1 MLRFSSLGQ
10 TAEKSM
16 LKEEG
21 FVSLMVSG
29 VISHQGSWVMAGWLY
44 CFSVVN

>member
-10 TAEKSM
+10 TVEKSM

-21 FVSLMVSG
+21 FMLLMVSG
-29 VISHQGSWVMAGWLY
+29 VISHQGHRLRLDGGIVSRW
-44 CFSVVN
+44 